1 MITIYMIYSMYCCV
15 FYLEVQF
22 IIYYYIMHERTLPS
36 RAQSKFITLFLPKKA
51 FILK

>member
-1 MITIYMIYSMYCCV
+1 MITTYMIYYTYCCA

-22 IIYYYIMHERTLPS
+22 IIYYYIMRERSFPCRL
-36 RAQSKFITLFLPKKA
+36 QSKFIIPFLPKKA